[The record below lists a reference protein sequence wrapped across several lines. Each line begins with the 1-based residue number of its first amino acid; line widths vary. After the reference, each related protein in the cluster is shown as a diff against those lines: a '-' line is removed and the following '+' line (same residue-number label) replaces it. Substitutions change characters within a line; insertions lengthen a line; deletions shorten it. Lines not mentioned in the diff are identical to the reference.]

1 MQSRAWNLAS
11 LNEFREYFKLAPHKT
26 FESINPDPK
35 VAKALQKLYGHPDN
49 VEIYPGIVV
58 ESAKK
63 SMSPGS
69 GLCASWTTSRAILAD
84 AVALTRGDR
93 FYTVDYTPTH
103 LTNWGFQTASND
115 VDINH
120 GGVFYKLI
128 LNAFPNHFSK
138 NSVYAHFP
146 LVNPG
151 ENKKLLAGMGRD
163 QLYDFSVPKPRSKIV
178 ASPANEMS
186 TKTETL
192 LVDQAVQLG
201 ADKKALTGG
210 DHKLSF
216 SEAILSNEKWKAIVT
231 KFYTTTLADFWE
243 KEKYELGGYQE
254 VDVVSEVLNAAHAK
268 FIMWLLDIPIQ
279 HEHKV
284 ANPDEP
290 DPLVPAL
297 SNIFESAH
305 TAGAQPRGLATAVRE
320 AAHWFAGLVE
330 SAFGSGAKDSDLG
343 AAAFA
348 KMKKVNGTDAKQT
361 AWRDIMPM
369 AALLLTHLCRSS
381 AAAVESAV
389 PEQKPGQPSGSTS
402 SKPDMDVSKADASK
416 LGSDVQLSQE
426 VAEIANKAIK
436 EIINKISTIERSPGA
451 AGRIKSFVIGQETKY
466 LNATQSDYVAFPRS
480 LRVRWK

>member
-58 ESAKK
+58 EGAKK
-63 SMSPGS
+63 SISPGS

-84 AVALTRGDR
+84 AVALVRGDR

-103 LTNWGFQTASND
+103 LTNWGFQTASYD

-120 GGVFYKLI
+120 GGVFYKLV

-146 LVNPG
+146 LVNSG
-151 ENKKLLAGMGRD
+151 ENKKLLAGMGRE
-163 QLYDFSVPKPRSKIV
+163 QLYDFDPPQWKDKI
-178 ASPANEMS
+178 ACSPVNGTS
-186 TKTETL
+186 TKTDTL
-192 LVDQAVQLG
+192 LVDRAAQLG
-201 ADKKALTGG
+201 ADKEAVAGG
-210 DHKLSF
+210 DHNLLF

-231 KFYTTTLADFWE
+231 KFYAKHLADFWE

-268 FIMWLLDIPIQ
+268 FILWLLDIPIQ
-279 HEHKV
+279 HES
-284 ANPDEP
+284 NPDEP
-290 DPLVPAL
+290 DPLVPTL
-297 SNIFESAH
+297 SNIFEAAH
-305 TAGAQPRGLATAVRE
+305 TAQPRGLASAVRE

-330 SAFGSGAKDSDLG
+330 SAFGAGAQDSDLG

-361 AWRDIMPM
+361 AWRDVMPM
-369 AALLLTHLCRSS
+369 AALMLTHLCRSS
-381 AAAVESAV
+381 AAAVEAAI
-389 PEQKPGQPSGSTS
+389 
-402 SKPDMDVSKADASK
+402 PDKQLKKQTECVSINHATNDGPKAGDSH
-416 LGSDVQLSQE
+416 LGSDMRLSQE
-426 VAEIANKAIK
+426 VAEIAKKAIEDIVSK
-436 EIINKISTIERSPGA
+436 HASIDRSPGA
-451 AGRIKSFVIGQETKY
+451 AGRIKKITVGQETKY
-466 LNATQSDYVAFPRS
+466 LNATLSDYVAFPRS
-480 LRVRWK
+480 LKLRWK